1 MVDACW
7 NLHNFGKLILR
18 FAIALQ
24 DIFSRYEIQSKDLE
38 ILSGTAHTT
47 LFNWMSDRSE
57 PDAHRLPLIANALDL
72 LIADGGAVL
81 LNRVV
86 GAEFGP
92 CLIQPVAPAKALQ
105 IVFRRYRMTAAQ
117 VAIAANIS
125 GHDLSEWRLGKRS
138 PKK

>member
-1 MVDACW
+1 MS
-7 NLHNFGKLILR
+7 LR

-47 LFNWMSDRSE
+47 LFN
-57 PDAHRLPLIANALDL
+57 ANALDL

-125 GHDLSEWRLGKRS
+125 DRDLSAWKFSTNSRRNRNTVSIAVGSSIKTWL
-138 PKK
+138 